1 MITSVSE
8 QTPPRATRQTF
19 MDVYLHNWST
29 RKPLR
34 PADLFIPHSR
44 RRKACI
50 STCVNQALSVAGNI
64 TSGAL
69 RKASIRCS
77 DWDLAGQSERLLTLT
92 FTQKSW
98 FSDEF
103 TFSTFQITDSCGV
116 PIANIYL
123 YTLLSEIQLLTV
135 FILLTTAKIWI
146 LNLELK

>member
-29 RKPLR
+29 REPPR

-44 RRKACI
+44 RSEACI

-69 RKASIRCS
+69 RKASIRCN

-103 TFSTFQITDSCGV
+103 TFSKFQITVTDSCGV
-116 PIANIYL
+116 SIADIYL

-135 FILLTTAKIWI
+135 FILLTKAKIRF
-146 LNLELK
+146 